1 MAKAKTIKREK
12 KERAPS
18 AIYLYI
24 FLVPL
29 FLSTIISLFDGDY
42 KKFILKL
49 ISFFLLYGSINL
61 INKGLKQEL
70 EYNKALIAK
79 APKIK
84 YKLFG
89 ALGVGASVA
98 LLSFLVDKLGI
109 INSIATTILAIVGV
123 MLYYGKDPSEDKLP
137 KDSSINYDKL
147 LIQLKEA
154 QDKIENIEKIKEDI
168 EDKELKLAISKAINR
183 ANEILDTIKKEP
195 KDIRVARKFMV
206 VYLDGIKEVI
216 DSYNSLENHQ
226 IDSSYRV
233 RLIELLDD
241 ASNRFEKELEKLRNN
256 DLFDLDVQIDTLKK
270 QLKE

>member
-1 MAKAKTIKREK
+1 MAKAKTIKRVKEEK
-12 KERAPS
+12 APS

-29 FLSTIISLFDGDY
+29 FISTIASLFDGDY

-49 ISFFLLYGSINL
+49 ISFGILYGSINL
-61 INKGLKQEL
+61 INKGLKQEW
-70 EYNKALIAK
+70 EYNKATITK

-84 YKLFG
+84 YKLLG

-98 LLSFLVDKLGI
+98 LLSFLVDNLGF
-109 INSIATTILAIVGV
+109 INALATTILAVVGTII
-123 MLYYGKDPSEDKLP
+123 YYGKDPSEDKLP
-137 KDSSINYDKL
+137 QDTSINYDKL
-147 LIQLKEA
+147 LSQLKEA
-154 QDKIENIEKIKEDI
+154 QDKIDTIETIKKDI
-168 EDKELKLAISKAINR
+168 EDEELKAAITKAANR
-183 ANEILDTIKKEP
+183 AKDILETIKQEP

-241 ASNRFEKELEKLRNN
+241 ASNRFEKELEKLKNN